1 MPTFDN
7 GLSTST
13 RGLLMGLVQSSVVMA
28 VASAFASLGALA
40 SIGLLA
46 VSILGLM
53 DLSHRMN
60 YWGVAYTGGWL
71 IGLLLVGPS
80 VLSGWELQATEVL
93 AFFFLALKSVRK
105 LNLPL

>member
-1 MPTFDN
+1 MPTLEN

-13 RGLLMGLVQSSVVMA
+13 RGLIIGLVQSSVVMTMAAA
-28 VASAFASLGALA
+28 VVSLGALA
-40 SIGLLA
+40 SVGLLA

-71 IGLLLVGPS
+71 IGLVLVGPS

-93 AFFFLALKSVRK
+93 VVFFLALKASRK
-105 LNLPL
+105 VNIPF